1 MNTKLFRKSSI
12 DRVNSPEQLNDY
24 IRVANPG
31 VWLILAAIVVLLVG
45 VVIWGV
51 FGTVET
57 TVETGAVVEN
67 GDTAICYVS
76 EEDAARI
83 EAGMS
88 VTVDGVEGTVL
99 SVADTPVQVDEAFSD
114 YLLYLTGFA
123 RGDFCYTVKLVLFH
137 EIADDGEYAAVLT
150 LDSTHPISFVIH

>member
-31 VWLILAAIVVLLVG
+31 VWLVLAAIVALLVG

-57 TVETGAVVEN
+57 TVETGAVVE
-67 GDTAICYVS
+67 GDSVICYVS
-76 EEDAARI
+76 EEDAARV
-83 EAGMS
+83 ETGMHA
-88 VTVDGVEGTVL
+88 TVDGIEGSVIA
-99 SVADTPVQVDEAFSD
+99 VADTPTRVDEAFSD
-114 YLLYLTGFA
+114 PLLYLTGFA
-123 RGDFCYTVKLVLFH
+123 EGDFCYAVKLALFRAG
-137 EIADDGEYAAVLT
+137 ADDGVYAATIT
-150 LDSTHPISFVIH
+150 LDATHPISFVIH

>member
-12 DRVNSPEQLNDY
+12 DRVNSPEQLNEY

-31 VWLILAAIVVLLVG
+31 VWLVLAAIVFLLLG

-51 FGTVET
+51 WGTIET
-57 TVETGAVVEN
+57 TIETGAVVN
-67 GDTAICYVS
+67 AGKATCYVTA
-76 EEDAARI
+76 EDASRL

-88 VTVDGVEGTVL
+88 VSVDGVAGSITA
-99 SVADTPVQVDEAFSD
+99 VADTPVQVDGAFSD

-123 RGDFCYTVKLVLFH
+123 EGDFCFAV
-137 EIADDGEYAAVLT
+137 EIQLPAMADDVYDAVIT
-150 LDSTHPISFVIH
+150 VDIVNPISFVIH

>member
-12 DRVNSPEQLNDY
+12 ERINSPEQLNDY

-31 VWLILAAIVVLLVG
+31 VWLILAAVVALLIG

-57 TVETGAVVEN
+57 TVETAVVVDEN
-67 GDTAICYVS
+67 SALCYVS
-76 EEDAARI
+76 TEDAARL
-83 EAGMS
+83 EAGMT
-88 VTVDGVEGTVL
+88 VTVGDHAG
-99 SVADTPVQVDEAFSD
+99 SVKSISATPVQINDAFDD

-123 RGDFCYTVKLVLFH
+123 RDEFCYVA
-137 EIADDGEYAAVLT
+137 EIELSGVADGVHAAVIT
-150 LDSTHPISFVIH
+150 VNSIHPISFVIH

>member
-31 VWLILAAIVVLLVG
+31 VWLILAAIVVMLGG

-67 GDTAICYVS
+67 GTAICYVS
-76 EEDAARI
+76 ETNAARV

-88 VTVDGVEGTVL
+88 ATVDGIEG
-99 SVADTPVQVDEAFSD
+99 SVVAVAETPVQVDEAFSD
-114 YLLYLTGFA
+114 YLLYLTDFA
-123 RGDFCYTVKLVLFH
+123 EGDFCYAVTVELAGVS
-137 EIADDGEYAAVLT
+137 DGEYAAVLT